1 LATQHR
7 VAAEDAR
14 VTVGKPY
21 LAAFKAAHWTIVIVS
36 ETAVFSKGQT
46 WNSLIATVGFDGLQQ
61 LAKSDLAF
69 AAARGCI
76 CLQRLDAASVAKD
89 ALGLC
94 RLNAFILSFWASLR
108 T

>member
-21 LAAFKAAHWTIVIVS
+21 LTAFKAAHWTIVIVS

-69 AAARGCI
+69 AAARGVFAYS
-76 CLQRLDAASVAKD
+76 D
-89 ALGLC
+89 
-94 RLNAFILSFWASLR
+94 
-108 T
+108 